1 MPRNKKTLIR
11 TIPYGIKLKLT
22 VLKMRSRMTKIA
34 KSILAIPLVVPN
46 ALVILLRSSYLIM
59 LC

>member
-1 MPRNKKTLIR
+1 
-11 TIPYGIKLKLT
+11 
-22 VLKMRSRMTKIA
+22 MRSRMTKIA

-46 ALVILLRSSYLIM
+46 AIVILLRSSYLIM